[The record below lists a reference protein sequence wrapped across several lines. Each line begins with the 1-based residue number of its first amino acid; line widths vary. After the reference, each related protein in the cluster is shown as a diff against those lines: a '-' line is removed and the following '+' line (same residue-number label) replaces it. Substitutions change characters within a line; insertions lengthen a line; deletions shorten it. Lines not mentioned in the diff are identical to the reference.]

1 MSSDTGTPHAGPR
14 AGMREWI
21 GLAVLALPTVLLALD
36 FTVLHLALPHL
47 TAELGPS
54 SSQQLWIL
62 DIYGFMIAGFLIT
75 MGTLGDRIGRR
86 RLLMIGAACFGAAS
100 VLAAYAVSAEML
112 IATRALL
119 GIAGATLMPSTLSL
133 ISTMFHDPKQRGF
146 AVAVWLSCF
155 SAGGAIGPLIGG
167 ALLEW
172 FWWGAVFLMGVP
184 VMVLL
189 LITAPLLLPEYR
201 TPDPGRIDLISV
213 ALSLAAILPI
223 VYAVKDAAGNGWSAP
238 AVGIV
243 LVGFVFG
250 GVFVRRQRSLED
262 PLMDVGLFRFR
273 AFTVG
278 LGSLL
283 LGTLALG
290 AFVLLFAQYLQ
301 IVQELPPIRAG
312 LWMAPYAVAN
322 IAGAMIAPAVAAK
335 LPANRTIALGLL
347 VAAIG
352 FAMFTR
358 IGGDG
363 GLVLGIVASTLIT
376 FGLSP
381 LMVLVIDLV
390 IAAAPKERSGSASA
404 MSETCSELG
413 MALGVATLGAVGTA
427 VYRAVIELPAGVAG
441 AAAEQARDGL
451 PGAAAAA
458 ADLPPNPAGDLLA
471 SAQNA
476 FMTGLSAVGWA
487 SAVMCVAI
495 AGLTWLFLKPGGEQN
510 EDSGSNGEGDAGDS
524 LGASDAGAHSGEG
537 IPTEGR

>member
-1 MSSDTGTPHAGPR
+1 MPSGTETPAGPR

-21 GLAVLALPTVLLALD
+21 GLAVLALPTILLALD

-47 TAELGPS
+47 TAELAPS
-54 SSQQLWIL
+54 STQQLWIL

-86 RLLMIGAACFGAAS
+86 RLLMTGAAWFGAAS

-112 IATRALL
+112 IVSRALL

-133 ISTMFHDPKQRGF
+133 ISNMFRDPKQRGF

-155 SAGGAIGPLIGG
+155 SAGGAVGPLIGG

-201 TPDPGRIDLISV
+201 TPDPGRLDLPSV
-213 ALSLAAILPI
+213 ALSLAAILPV
-223 VYAVKDAAGNGWSAP
+223 VYAVKEAAENGWSALT
-238 AVGIV
+238 AGIL

-250 GVFVRRQRSLED
+250 GVFVRRQRSLND
-262 PLMDVGLFRFR
+262 PLIDVGLFRFR

-283 LGTLALG
+283 LGTLTLG

-301 IVQELPPIRAG
+301 LVQELPPIRAG

-322 IAGAMIAPAVAAK
+322 IVGAMIAPAVAAK
-335 LPANRTIALGLL
+335 LPANRTIALGL
-347 VAAIG
+347 VAAAIG

-358 IGGDG
+358 VGGEG
-363 GLVLGIVASTLIT
+363 GLVLGIAASMLIT

-390 IAAAPKERSGSASA
+390 IVAAPKERSGSASA
-404 MSETCSELG
+404 MAETCSELG
-413 MALGVATLGAVGTA
+413 MAMGVATLGAVGTA
-427 VYRAVIELPAGVAG
+427 VYRTVLELPAGVTSG
-441 AAAEQARDGL
+441 AAEEARDGL
-451 PGAAAAA
+451 PGAAA
-458 ADLPPNPAGDLLA
+458 
-471 SAQNA
+471 
-476 FMTGLSAVGWA
+476 
-487 SAVMCVAI
+487 
-495 AGLTWLFLKPGGEQN
+495 
-510 EDSGSNGEGDAGDS
+510 
-524 LGASDAGAHSGEG
+524 
-537 IPTEGR
+537 